1 VTDDPIKASLRDA
14 GLRATKPR
22 LAVLRALHKG
32 HGPLSHADLTAEV
45 GEDIDRA
52 TLYRNLSDLADAGLL
67 RRLDVGD
74 HTWRFELTGC
84 HDDDHDHGPH
94 AHFTCTECG
103 DVTCLPA
110 PELSFHGAVPGSVGQ
125 GAVEVHLRGVCD
137 DCVD

>member
-1 VTDDPIKASLRDA
+1 VADDPLKTAIRAA

-22 LAVLRALHKG
+22 LAVLRALSTK

-52 TLYRNLSDLADAGLL
+52 TLYRNLNDLAEVGLL

-74 HTWRFELTGC
+74 HTWRFEFVG
-84 HDDDHDHGPH
+84 DGHGHAHAH

-110 PELSFHGAVPGSVGQ
+110 PDLGFAGAVPGAVSQ
-125 GAVEVHLRGVCD
+125 GNVEVHLRGVCD
-137 DCVD
+137 DCAD